1 VRARTRRRQATIQG
15 ALGGLPLDLVNQNMA
30 GSPDLHKYQGWARDI
45 LNTGVLA
52 IVICAPLGLLIIGA
66 RALGQ
71 SGCLSPRPGSSAR
84 RRLSACERARRRC
97 AAAACLPQERRLPH
111 KHASIDFNTVLLYR
125 PLCRASRVTGLHSG
139 SRPGR
144 AAGAGEGPPGGRHIL
159 VVFL

>member
-1 VRARTRRRQATIQG
+1 MRARTRRRQATIQG

-71 SGCLSPRPGSSAR
+71 SGSLSPRPAALPSGASVPASTPGGAAPQQP
-84 RRLSACERARRRC
+84 ACLRS
-97 AAAACLPQERRLPH
+97 AACLTSMRQ
-111 KHASIDFNTVLLYR
+111 
-125 PLCRASRVTGLHSG
+125 
-139 SRPGR
+139 
-144 AAGAGEGPPGGRHIL
+144 
-159 VVFL
+159 